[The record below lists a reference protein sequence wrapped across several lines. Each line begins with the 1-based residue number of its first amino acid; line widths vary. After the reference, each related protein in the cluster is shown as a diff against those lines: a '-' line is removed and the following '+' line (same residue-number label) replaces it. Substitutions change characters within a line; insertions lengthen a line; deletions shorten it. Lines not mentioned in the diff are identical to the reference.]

1 MAIQG
6 VKPVSV
12 ALVRQADYV
21 AIPITIVSE
30 QKDPSQRFFGSTET
44 PLARI
49 KTIEETKN
57 HIFVIMVNGLGY
69 IIPRR
74 EISSSELGLILEQ
87 LKMST
92 HQK

>member
-30 QKDPSQRFFGSTET
+30 QKDPSQRFDD
-44 PLARI
+44 
-49 KTIEETKN
+49 
-57 HIFVIMVNGLGY
+57 
-69 IIPRR
+69 
-74 EISSSELGLILEQ
+74 ISLNWAEQ
-87 LKMST
+87 
-92 HQK
+92 